1 MISLSDLCGM
11 GRKARNVEARQ
22 REREDSKVA
31 RLRAKILEVCAL
43 ALLLRDAR
51 PEEDGEILR

>member
-1 MISLSDLCGM
+1 M